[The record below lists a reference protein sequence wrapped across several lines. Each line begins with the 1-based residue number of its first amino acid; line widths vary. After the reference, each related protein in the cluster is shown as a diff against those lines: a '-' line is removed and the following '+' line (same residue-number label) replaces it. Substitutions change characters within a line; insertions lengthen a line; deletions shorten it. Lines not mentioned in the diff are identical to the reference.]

1 MSEAAVHYFAEWSMG
16 ISAELISSW
25 EAEITI
31 AESLR
36 DQDKKAMDI
45 LKAQTIGLQ
54 ARHGGN
60 LADTRLE
67 AGGWMPGTD
76 TFWMQLALD
85 IEEQQIGLQYH
96 VYQMSL
102 QAWEDEQQKVE
113 ADRELLRVQL
123 NVLTA
128 SQAKHGYSSNSQ
140 RTTLLE
146 VDEIPG
152 AFDEETSDHNGT
164 LPYLVA
170 NLLARP
176 DPLLE
181 LDSAAPEDFEISL
194 PSTIA
199 SDCSEMSSIKRQLH
213 LLQIKRHIQA
223 L

>member
-1 MSEAAVHYFAEWSMG
+1 MVPSLCQKYLIAIEMSEAAVHHFAEQSMG
-16 ISAELISSW
+16 ISAKLISSW

-45 LKAQTIGLQ
+45 LKAWTIGLQ

-67 AGGWMPGTD
+67 AGGWMPDTD
-76 TFWMQLALD
+76 TFWIQLALD
-85 IEEQQIGLQYH
+85 IEEWQ
-96 VYQMSL
+96 
-102 QAWEDEQQKVE
+102 
-113 ADRELLRVQL
+113 
-123 NVLTA
+123 
-128 SQAKHGYSSNSQ
+128 
-140 RTTLLE
+140 TTPLK

-152 AFDEETSDHNGT
+152 AFDEEMSEDNET
-164 LPYLVA
+164 LPDPAA
-170 NLLARP
+170 NLLAGP

-199 SDCSEMSSIKRQLH
+199 
-213 LLQIKRHIQA
+213 
-223 L
+223 